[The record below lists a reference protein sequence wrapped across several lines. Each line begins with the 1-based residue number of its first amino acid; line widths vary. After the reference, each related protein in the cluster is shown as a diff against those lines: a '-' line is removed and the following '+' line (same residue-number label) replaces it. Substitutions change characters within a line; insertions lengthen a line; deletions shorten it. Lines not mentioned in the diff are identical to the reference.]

1 MWIQVVYFLHNC
13 CELLVRLF
21 SLHRKIIDF
30 MKTQGLG
37 DQTNVNVGEFYF
49 PLFICMSLCC
59 CFFVCLFRFAIQHTS
74 DICVTVLA
82 HFFVVVELK
91 TNSFNLIPGTWSNT
105 YCCSFFP

>member
-59 CFFVCLFRFAIQHTS
+59 CFFLFVCLDLLFSTHQISVLQFWLTS
-74 DICVTVLA
+74 L
-82 HFFVVVELK
+82 LLSSSK
-91 TNSFNLIPGTWSNT
+91 LIALI
-105 YCCSFFP
+105 